1 MIDSNPNWDLFVI
14 PMNASACYNWFMS
27 QLQLLRIRLK
37 PGTTSKVIQFVR
49 ELGLRN
55 SEVTQAF
62 TREGMQSQSF
72 FLERRD
78 DGDWLYYLAR
88 AEDLMQA
95 AIAHEQA
102 GGPLA
107 ETGRELMASA
117 WSDIHAPELLCD
129 LVRDAKGI
137 VQDQA
142 PQSGELALE
151 PLDLPS
157 PTLRR
162 KRSATAQSA

>member
-1 MIDSNPNWDLFVI
+1 
-14 PMNASACYNWFMS
+14 MS

-37 PGTTSKVIQFVR
+37 PGTTPKVIQFVR
-49 ELGLRN
+49 ELGMRN
-55 SEVTQAF
+55 SEVTQGFA
-62 TREGMQSQSF
+62 REGMQSQSF

-107 ETGRELMASA
+107 ETGRELMAAA
-117 WSDIHAPELLCD
+117 WADINAPELLCD
-129 LVRDAKGI
+129 LVRDSKGI
-137 VQDQA
+137 VHDQA
-142 PQSGELALE
+142 PQTGELALE
-151 PLDLPS
+151 PLDLPVPS
-157 PTLRR
+157 LRQ
-162 KRSATAQSA
+162 KRSAAAQSA